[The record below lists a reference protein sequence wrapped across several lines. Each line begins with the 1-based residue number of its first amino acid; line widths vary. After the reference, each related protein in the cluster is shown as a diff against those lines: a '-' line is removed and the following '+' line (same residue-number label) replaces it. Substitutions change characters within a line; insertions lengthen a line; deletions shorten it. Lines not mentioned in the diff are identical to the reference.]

1 MAFPP
6 CPAGRSI
13 AGHRRHDNA
22 PRGAGQPAVAVLQ
35 GLFKF
40 SDRIVIVRADR
51 AARGTPEA
59 GTTGAAPG
67 YVVAG
72 AHWL

>member
-1 MAFPP
+1 
-6 CPAGRSI
+6 
-13 AGHRRHDNA
+13 
-22 PRGAGQPAVAVLQ
+22 Q

-72 AHWL
+72 AHWLARRPWRHHDRASPTAPFPTLNRP